1 MPVPLI
7 LDALPQPPPHC
18 ALMQKYPESSYAD
31 CIAGVAPANANATHL
46 SKGVYKYGRK
56 SWFGVKLESLFIYNI
71 TFLQ

>member
-31 CIAGVAPANANATHL
+31 CVAGVAPTNAKH
-46 SKGVYKYGRK
+46 
-56 SWFGVKLESLFIYNI
+56 I
-71 TFLQ
+71 TEGDCKHISPEV